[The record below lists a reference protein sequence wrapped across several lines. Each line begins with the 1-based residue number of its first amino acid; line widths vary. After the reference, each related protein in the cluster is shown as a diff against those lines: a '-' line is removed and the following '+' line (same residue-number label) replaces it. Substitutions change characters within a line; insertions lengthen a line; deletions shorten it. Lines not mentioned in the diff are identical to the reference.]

1 MFLLCLINVSIN
13 HHFGNVIFRF
23 GWFWLSQMEYAML
36 WMAMNGFYSII
47 TEATRRS
54 ERVRLW
60 DYALSSSVC
69 GCRSAFE
76 PLHFGNPPVICLN
89 DGNSNLLGNPQ
100 QIQKVDGKGNKNGT
114 VIMKQED
121 YFGECHTGGYH
132 RTTHMQH
139 DIPWHNLIMLD
150 IFLSSLA
157 PIGFFSLALSLYGFL
172 SLFLSWCFHFSS
184 LSLTIKTYA
193 NF

>member
-1 MFLLCLINVSIN
+1 MWYSDSVGFDCRKSSTQCYEWQWMVFI
-13 HHFGNVIFRF
+13 R
-23 GWFWLSQMEYAML
+23 LSPRQL
-36 WMAMNGFYSII
+36 
-47 TEATRRS
+47 

-60 DYALSSSVC
+60 DFALSSSVC

-157 PIGFFSLALSLYGFL
+157 PIGFFSLALSLFGFL
-172 SLFLSWCFHFSS
+172 SLCFSRHVSISALSRWQ
-184 LSLTIKTYA
+184 
-193 NF
+193 